1 LCFPSLGFT
10 ARASGLA
17 SFKGH
22 IMFISK
28 AEKNL
33 IFHRLASLDLT
44 TQNLFQTLNALQDFK
59 SMSSQTKQVD
69 PVKESE
75 PNSFDL
81 LESIFPQ
88 RTRSKA
94 ITPYGSLCAYT
105 YPYINDIK
113 VGQTVEIPAM
123 GEFTLKRIQRSI
135 TAHLQKKFGKKSY
148 QTRISYL
155 TGNVEIVR
163 IK

>member
-1 LCFPSLGFT
+1 
-10 ARASGLA
+10 
-17 SFKGH
+17 
-22 IMFISK
+22 MFISK

-113 VGQTVEIPAM
+113 VGQTVKIPAM